1 MVLIDLDDEEEL
13 ELAEQQLSDSEEEP
27 DLPAP
32 KKMKRRKTTEKDISE
47 TIWKEFEK
55 KETERGML
63 IYTYLPASLVK
74 EVKEEKEELK
84 ATGLNFLF

>member
-27 DLPAP
+27 DYPPAP

-47 TIWKEFEK
+47 AIWKEFEK

-63 IYTYLPASLVK
+63 IYTYLP
-74 EVKEEKEELK
+74 
-84 ATGLNFLF
+84 